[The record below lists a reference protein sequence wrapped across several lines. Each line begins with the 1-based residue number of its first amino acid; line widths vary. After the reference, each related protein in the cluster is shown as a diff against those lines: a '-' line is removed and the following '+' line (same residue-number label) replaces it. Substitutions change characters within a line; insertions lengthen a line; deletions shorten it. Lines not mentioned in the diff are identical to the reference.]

1 MKAWEFEEKVWEI
14 EGIRIVVRASSE
26 IEVSDYDYQNA
37 AQDNWRITQLLE
49 GRIQPNLED
58 MEILV
63 LQGDGEQPHGS
74 VILRTIRKSYY
85 GGR

>member
-58 MEILV
+58 MEVLV